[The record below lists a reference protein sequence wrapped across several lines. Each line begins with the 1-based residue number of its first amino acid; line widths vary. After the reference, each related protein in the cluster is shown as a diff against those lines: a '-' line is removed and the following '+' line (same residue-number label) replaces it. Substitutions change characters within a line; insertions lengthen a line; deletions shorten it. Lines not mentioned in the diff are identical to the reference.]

1 MHSFFLKR
9 TQGLAGEL
17 FKKKREEL
25 GLDLREVADNLKI
38 SSQYLSAI
46 EDDSF
51 EKLPAPVYSVGY
63 IRCYAKYLSIDP
75 GPVITHFNSQVS
87 SPEPPPTVIPISSSR
102 KQVPIYLYVIL
113 LFTAGLLTFAV
124 YVSRNGQQFYSGI
137 AGKINSPVIKDQTL
151 PETIVAEPGASES
164 SSAGEIAVTEQETAP
179 LMSGGDSSEKRTPLS
194 SSHDEKQVNETVAE
208 VEHRLGITASENAWL
223 QIMFENGTIEE
234 VLLRPGISK
243 VWKFSGSALL
253 KVGNAGGVTLRFDG
267 EDLGVP
273 GKPGQIL
280 KLNFP
285 QI

>member
-1 MHSFFLKR
+1 
-9 TQGLAGEL
+9 LAGEL

-63 IRCYAKYLSIDP
+63 MRCYAKYLSIDP

-87 SPEPPPTVIPISSSR
+87 SPEPPTVIPISSSR
-102 KQVPIYLYVIL
+102 KQVPIYLYIIL

-124 YVSRNGQQFYSGI
+124 YISRNGQQFYSEI
-137 AGKINSPVIKDQTL
+137 AGKINSPVAEDQTL
-151 PETIVAEPGASES
+151 PETIVAEPGAPES
-164 SSAGEIAVTEQETAP
+164 FSAGEIAVTEQETAP
-179 LMSGGDSSEKRTPLS
+179 APLISGVDSSEKRAPLS
-194 SSHDEKQVNETVAE
+194 SSHDEKQVHETVAE
-208 VEHRLGITASENAWL
+208 AEHRLGITASENAWL

>member
-1 MHSFFLKR
+1 
-9 TQGLAGEL
+9 LAGEL

-63 IRCYAKYLSIDP
+63 MRCYAKYLSIDP

-87 SPEPPPTVIPISSSR
+87 SPEPPTVIPISSSR
-102 KQVPIYLYVIL
+102 KQVPIYLYIIL

-124 YVSRNGQQFYSGI
+124 YISRNGQQFYSEI
-137 AGKINSPVIKDQTL
+137 AGKINSPVAEDQTL
-151 PETIVAEPGASES
+151 PETIVAEPGAPES
-164 SSAGEIAVTEQETAP
+164 FSAGEIAVTEQETAP
-179 LMSGGDSSEKRTPLS
+179 APLISGVDSSEKRAPLS
-194 SSHDEKQVNETVAE
+194 SSHDEKQVHETVAE
-208 VEHRLGITASENAWL
+208 AEHRLGITASENAWL

-273 GKPGQIL
+273 GEPGQIL